1 MANPN
6 QLSLSDHKQATKS
19 LTKALLDKVAY
30 LESFEKAV
38 QDQDDRLV
46 YQLIDGKRYATE
58 ILKQD
63 GAEVDDT
70 HEHLVRD
77 SYAKISD
84 YLSKNLIDYL
94 CEMYP
99 FFYFEE
105 TAVGQYQFFF
115 GNWWGR
121 RLFGTLDVLKVKF
134 NFDETEYQ
142 KLARAFALE
151 SENKRLNSDQ
161 IALLSQQSDELQ
173 ELIDGQNERDQ
184 RKDELRQ
191 EIKRTSQEKVMPWE
205 ASKLKES
212 KQKLIDELS
221 YLSELDQ
228 KAGNAY
234 RQIRENEEKIL
245 ALSKEDTLMGYEK
258 QSIVAKFGSFE
269 NFEAH
274 NAALYRNY
282 IADLIAKQK

>member
-105 TAVGQYQFFF
+105 TAV
-115 GNWWGR
+115 
-121 RLFGTLDVLKVKF
+121 
-134 NFDETEYQ
+134 
-142 KLARAFALE
+142 
-151 SENKRLNSDQ
+151 
-161 IALLSQQSDELQ
+161 
-173 ELIDGQNERDQ
+173 
-184 RKDELRQ
+184 
-191 EIKRTSQEKVMPWE
+191 
-205 ASKLKES
+205 
-212 KQKLIDELS
+212 
-221 YLSELDQ
+221 
-228 KAGNAY
+228 
-234 RQIRENEEKIL
+234 
-245 ALSKEDTLMGYEK
+245 
-258 QSIVAKFGSFE
+258 
-269 NFEAH
+269 
-274 NAALYRNY
+274 
-282 IADLIAKQK
+282 